1 MSYSLFN
8 KYSIDTRELI
18 NGCRKE
24 KSRKGLEILIRQGQ
38 LKTPP
43 SVRDEISRVDDDIY
57 AWVKRWENELI
68 MELSELGLE
77 YVGMLVN
84 KYRDAFHSDD
94 NPGITYPGLIKYET
108 AGDADP
114 DVIALAM
121 EHDWTVVAEEK
132 GITGACKI
140 EKVNRISLKDLLDT
154 EIPGWEKK
162 F

>member
-24 KSRKGLEILIRQGQ
+24 KSRKGLGNLIRQGQ

-43 SVRDEISRVDDDIY
+43 SVRNEIARVDDDVY
-57 AWVKRWENELI
+57 AWVRRWENELI
-68 MELSELGLE
+68 LELSELGLE
-77 YVGMLVN
+77 YVGLLVN
-84 KYRDAFHSDD
+84 KYRDAFQSKE

-121 EHDWTVVAEEK
+121 EHGWTVVAEER
-132 GITGACKI
+132 GIRGACKI
-140 EKVNRISLKDLLDT
+140 ENVPRISLKELLET
-154 EIPGWEKK
+154 EIPGWDKV
-162 F
+162 